1 VAKSLEPDERLDEL
15 YRGEPKEFVA
25 GRNGLAKELRAAGD
39 REAAERV
46 GKLRRPSA
54 AAWMLNRVALESP
67 EELHEFAAATAA
79 LEREQARAV
88 EGDEGAAA
96 GWREAAA
103 REREATE
110 AVVARAE
117 RLATDA
123 GQAPN
128 ARTLDLVASTL
139 RAGAGDAELR
149 DAILRGRL
157 ERERSAATLATLAT
171 GATPKPSAR
180 SRKRRERREASR
192 ELERLEGQVAEAEA
206 RRDRLGERVEQV
218 GEALRQEKARLAEA
232 KRETAKRKREL
243 AAAKRRS
250 KG

>member
-1 VAKSLEPDERLDEL
+1 VAQSLEPEERLDEL
-15 YRGEPKEFVA
+15 YRGEPQGFVA
-25 GRNGLAKELRAAGD
+25 ARNSLAKELRAAGD

-46 GKLRRPSA
+46 GKLRRPSE
-54 AAWMLNRVALESP
+54 AAWMLNLVALESP
-67 EELHEFAAATAA
+67 GELREFAAATAE

-123 GQAPN
+123 GRAPN
-128 ARTLDLVASTL
+128 ARTRDLVAATL

-149 DAILRGRL
+149 ETILRGRV
-157 ERERSAATLATLAT
+157 ERERSAATLGAPATEA
-171 GATPKPSAR
+171 APKPSAR
-180 SRKRRERREASR
+180 SRKRRERAEASR
-192 ELERLEGQVAEAEA
+192 ELERLEGQLAEAEA
-206 RRDRLGERVEQV
+206 RRDRLGERVEQIN
-218 GEALRQEKARLAEA
+218 ESLRQEKARLAAA
-232 KRETAKRKREL
+232 KRETAKLGREL
-243 AAAKRRS
+243 EAARRRA
-250 KG
+250 G